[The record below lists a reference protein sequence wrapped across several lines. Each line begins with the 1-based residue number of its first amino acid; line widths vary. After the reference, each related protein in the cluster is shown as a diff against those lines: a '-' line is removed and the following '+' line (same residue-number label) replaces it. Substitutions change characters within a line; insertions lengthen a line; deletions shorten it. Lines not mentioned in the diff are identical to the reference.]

1 MSDYRRFV
9 SYLYEYRNGQKNQNC
24 GFLKAELRN
33 DLFRLEMHVKDS
45 ALSLG
50 LSIKIYGF
58 IRKENRLPGILLG
71 NAKSGNGIVNCYLEI
86 PRDSLHSPFTS
97 FSALN
102 GIIVLCSDTVCYAS
116 AWDDLPIIPTD
127 FTVKE
132 ETPLLE
138 EAPAPSLETEEI
150 HPVSETPPLPPEH
163 SPDVCFPEDPR
174 WEQASSRCKTCMPF
188 RDGFLN
194 DCLKLDLNAL
204 SSLRK
209 DQWPVGSNPFILRA
223 FSRYQHLILG
233 RLAENNRVILGI
245 PGSYHP
251 SEKFMAEM
259 YGFPYFKAAGYP
271 DNFPAAPGYW
281 YRILD

>member
-33 DLFRLEMHVKDS
+33 DLFRLEMQVKDS

-138 EAPAPSLETEEI
+138 EAPAPSLETEE
-150 HPVSETPPLPPEH
+150 
-163 SPDVCFPEDPR
+163 
-174 WEQASSRCKTCMPF
+174 K
-188 RDGFLN
+188 
-194 DCLKLDLNAL
+194 
-204 SSLRK
+204 
-209 DQWPVGSNPFILRA
+209 
-223 FSRYQHLILG
+223 
-233 RLAENNRVILGI
+233 
-245 PGSYHP
+245 
-251 SEKFMAEM
+251 
-259 YGFPYFKAAGYP
+259 
-271 DNFPAAPGYW
+271 
-281 YRILD
+281 